1 MQAIDR
7 LTIEEYG
14 VSGLTLM
21 ENAGRGVVAAL
32 KKRFNNLSN
41 KRVIVFCGKGNNGGD
56 GFVIA
61 RHLFNLGTEVTA
73 LLTGKR
79 VDLKNDAAVNAESAI
94 DLGIAVQEVNINNL
108 SSFDPAIESCDLIV
122 DTLFGTGLTRPA
134 THPTT
139 TTHPPHPPH
148 PPNPLIREQRKMWGD

>member
-7 LTIEEYG
+7 LAIEEYG

-21 ENAGRGVVAAL
+21 ENAGRGIVAEL

-61 RHLFNLGTEVTA
+61 RHLFNLGTEVITF
-73 LLTGKR
+73 LIGRR
-79 VDLKNDAAVNAESAI
+79 VDLKDDTAVNAESAI
-94 DLGIAVQEVNINNL
+94 NLGIAVQEVNTNNL
-108 SSFDPAIESCDLIV
+108 SSLDPAIANCDLIV

-134 THPTT
+134 TG
-139 TTHPPHPPH
+139 
-148 PPNPLIREQRKMWGD
+148 LYEQTIEKLCRCWR